1 MMQDHSEETAHW
13 ERHYSRPGVYAD
25 LYWWCSKCGEACG
38 YNWAN
43 KFKYCPNC
51 ERKMSDDSGFQ
62 IESIERVTV
71 IDRQTGDVVFDWDY
85 TDCPTTI
92 DNDDKGED

>member
-1 MMQDHSEETAHW
+1 MQIE
-13 ERHYSRPGVYAD
+13 
-25 LYWWCSKCGEACG
+25 
-38 YNWAN
+38 
-43 KFKYCPNC
+43 
-51 ERKMSDDSGFQ
+51 